1 MLEPTI
7 QEKQISNAEMK
18 LKELE
23 LKKQLASEVNPSLK
37 DIQTIQRRINNL
49 QSKLLIQDIEK
60 NMRKAE
66 VLTLD
71 GTEDAGYTITP
82 ILMELQTI
90 AEYFNKLS
98 AKINLRLENL

>member
-7 QEKQISNAEMK
+7 QEKQITNAEMK

-37 DIQTIQRRINNL
+37 DIQTIKRRINNL
-49 QSKLLIQDIEK
+49 QSKHLIQDIEK
-60 NMRKAE
+60 NMNKQQVID
-66 VLTLD
+66 VLKQ
-71 GTEDAGYTITP
+71 EDP
-82 ILMELQTI
+82 FCDPVLLELQTI
-90 AEYFNKLS
+90 AEYFDKLS